1 MEDNNNNDNNIKFIK
16 ADDNKI
22 INEKCIKWIKKMDEC
37 LMICTRS
44 TGCFATASGGTHT
57 ICKLN
62 NPTSYETLNKF
73 FK

>member
-1 MEDNNNNDNNIKFIK
+1 MEKETFIR
-16 ADDNKI
+16 ADDNRI

-37 LMICTRS
+37 LLICTKS
-44 TGCFATASGGTHT
+44 TGCAANKSSADTHT
-57 ICKLN
+57 ICKSS